1 MLFLMLAATTPTSI
15 YGGVE
20 TVHPF
25 IRIGF
30 PVILAVVGVLGF
42 LFLRHNRGRRMSPR
56 RARRLIREASW
67 VSGITGGLCCLWP
80 VPNWLAAPP
89 ETHTT
94 GRTACGESVCPY
106 GSISGVPATLKKK
119 NHHNPHP
126 Q

>member
-1 MLFLMLAATTPTSI
+1 MTGVYHTLQARFFPPIPDAIRDDVALLRADRVETLTPMLFLMLAATTPTAI

-56 RARRLIREASW
+56 RARRIIREASW
-67 VSGITGGLCCLWP
+67 
-80 VPNWLAAPP
+80 
-89 ETHTT
+89 
-94 GRTACGESVCPY
+94 R
-106 GSISGVPATLKKK
+106 
-119 NHHNPHP
+119 
-126 Q
+126 